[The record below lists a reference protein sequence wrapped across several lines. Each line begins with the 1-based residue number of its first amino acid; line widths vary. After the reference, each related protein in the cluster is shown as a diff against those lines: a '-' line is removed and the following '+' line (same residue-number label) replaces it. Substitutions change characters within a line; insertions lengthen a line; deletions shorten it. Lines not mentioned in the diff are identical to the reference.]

1 MRFIITDTKKKDL
14 TGCMLTTLS
23 FGVSYVCAAV
33 LDFTIVQPENY
44 ARMKY
49 RNFYAQNFTVGL
61 LLGLSSYSLFALTT
75 SLAENYFNRPTQNR
89 DYHLALLSLPLVLMP
104 TLNQL
109 ATLIDQENRMHCLT
123 GYVEV
128 EALLWSLISSYVL
141 LSLCIQK
148 SHSGSFQPEPTTPTS
163 NNINYKLFFNDTKPS
178 APLLDNTP
186 FNFRRS
192 YTQPKRKK
200 KSPLDSDFFH
210 NQFHSITPKKQ
221 LAWLKDTFHLDEDT
235 LDQYIPSDFYCM
247 IIPEVM
253 SDPVELPTTHGDAV
267 VVERAHIE
275 QSLKRKRENPYT
287 RERLTPDQLI
297 PREDLKNTIRLF
309 MISLADELDTQPDA
323 VSALKVTAEQFS
335 NTAIDRGLHWV

>member
-1 MRFIITDTKKKDL
+1 
-14 TGCMLTTLS
+14 
-23 FGVSYVCAAV
+23 
-33 LDFTIVQPENY
+33 
-44 ARMKY
+44 
-49 RNFYAQNFTVGL
+49 
-61 LLGLSSYSLFALTT
+61 
-75 SLAENYFNRPTQNR
+75 
-89 DYHLALLSLPLVLMP
+89 MP

-163 NNINYKLFFNDTKPS
+163 NNINYKLFFDDTKPS

-200 KSPLDSDFFH
+200 KSPLDNDFFR
-210 NQFHSITPKKQ
+210 NQFHSLTPKKQ
-221 LAWLKDTFHLDEDT
+221 LEWLKDTFHLNENT